1 MYPDWSLLALTLS
14 TNRAVTASRRSECH
28 HSDRLNPGVAPWC
41 GFARNTPDLWSV
53 RSATA
58 HLQLAIDVDSDP
70 ISGSVSNGD
79 ELTEPFMGWIELTA
93 AIEAARST
101 SHGGE
106 ASPAEVGVDGK
117 TLGSHPGANGGHA

>member
-1 MYPDWSLLALTLS
+1 VSSLGPSKPSGGSLV
-14 TNRAVTASRRSECH
+14 RIRPQHGRFV
-28 HSDRLNPGVAPWC
+28 V
-41 GFARNTPDLWSV
+41 V

-79 ELTEPFMGWIELTA
+79 ELTEPLMGWIELTA